1 MNHALSIE
9 RILLTIWVGGMWTV
23 GFLVAPTL
31 FAMLDSRPTAGNIA
45 GQLFSTINYV
55 GLICGLLLLA
65 LSFKFRGRQSIRQ
78 WRTWIVASM
87 LVLIAIGQFVVTPLM
102 QEIKQAR
109 LAAKLMSPDMHE
121 QFQLLHGISTTLF
134 VMVSI
139 LGLVLAWFGVLR
151 PVIQSG
157 R

>member
-1 MNHALSIE
+1 
-9 RILLTIWVGGMWTV
+9 
-23 GFLVAPTL
+23 
-31 FAMLDSRPTAGNIA
+31 
-45 GQLFSTINYV
+45 
-55 GLICGLLLLA
+55 
-65 LSFKFRGRQSIRQ
+65 
-78 WRTWIVASM
+78 M
-87 LVLIAIGQFVVTPLM
+87 LVLIAIGQFVVTPLT